1 VTDRGKLEIA
11 DPITWPFW
19 EAAMRRVLLVQR
31 CSACETVQFYPRGFC
46 LRCQSVDLGWIEAEG
61 KAVVHSVVTVR
72 IPVTPELEPP
82 YQVALV
88 DLEEGVR
95 MLTNI
100 VGEPAVIGDSV
111 VVDWRERADAP
122 PLPVFRK
129 A

>member
-1 VTDRGKLEIA
+1 MTERSKLEIA
-11 DPITWPFW
+11 DPVTAPFW
-19 EAAMRRVLLVQR
+19 EAAGRRVLLVQR
-31 CSACETVQFYPRGFC
+31 CNGCGSVQFYPRGFC
-46 LRCQSVDLGWIEAEG
+46 LSCQGLDLGWIEAAG

-72 IPVTPELEPP
+72 IPVLPELEPP
-82 YQVALV
+82 YQLALV

-100 VGEPAVIGDSV
+100 TGDDVAIDDAVLL
-111 VVDWRERADAP
+111 DWRERADAP

>member
-1 VTDRGKLEIA
+1 MTERSKLEIA
-11 DPITWPFW
+11 DPVTWPFW
-19 EAAMRRVLLVQR
+19 EAASRRVLLVQR
-31 CSACETVQFYPRGFC
+31 CSACGSAQFYPRGFC
-46 LRCQSVDLGWIEAEG
+46 LKCQSLDLGWIEASG

-95 MLTNI
+95 LLTNI
-100 VGEPAVIGDSV
+100 SGEDAAIGDSV
-111 VVDWRERADAP
+111 VVDWRERAEAP
-122 PLPVFRK
+122 PLPVFRR